1 MKSRKFK
8 LRSSLLVVLTFL
20 LVLTACSG
28 GGGNTATN
36 NTDNPPAKTEEK
48 KTDPAPTPTPTPEPE
63 KKDPVTLKLHTW
75 FVGPN
80 QALFDKFHE
89 MYPWITIEPVTKIN
103 GGIIKNIVA
112 GEESDLLFLDNGLV
126 EWMSGDLLEELT
138 PYVQKD
144 ERIKNAKTVPGFL
157 EAFQVGGKQYTI
169 PYSDIPMWVVVNKD
183 LLKKSGQEMPS
194 NDWTYDQFLEMA
206 KKATNP
212 SANEWG
218 GIGVAG
224 DIAMIMPIANGNAA
238 NYRLMSED
246 MTTNLVNTP
255 GVIADL
261 KWAQELITKWHIQP
275 TPEEAKSLGF
285 DQDGAFYKGNFLF
298 MIGADWY
305 LPGLKENAKFEW
317 DVLPMPKGK
326 VTQATVHQAGAIAIP
341 KASKHKE
348 EAFMYISFLFS
359 DEAQKVMIENGSG
372 AFVRTPELDSYYDQ
386 VEVWKGKNV
395 EAIKMNANMP
405 VFSRD
410 SAITEFQYLMDGVI
424 GRVNTALVKGG
435 DFNEIAPFVEKYNKN
450 AAAARAQLG
459 W

>member
-1 MKSRKFK
+1 MKSRKTK
-8 LRSSLLVVLTFL
+8 LRSSLLTVLTFL

-28 GGGNTATN
+28 GGGGNSATEKPK
-36 NTDNPPAKTEEK
+36 DPPMQTEEK
-48 KTDPAPTPTPTPEPE
+48 KLDPTPSQP
-63 KKDPVTLKLHTW
+63 KNKDPVTLKLHTW

-112 GEESDLLFLDNGLV
+112 GEESDLVFLDNGLV
-126 EWMSGDLLEELT
+126 EWMSGDLLEDLT

-157 EAFQVGGKQYTI
+157 EAFQTGGKQYTI

-194 NDWTYDQFLEMA
+194 NDWTYDQMLEMA

-218 GIGVAG
+218 GIGLSG
-224 DIAMIMPIANGNAA
+224 DLSQIMPIANGNAA
-238 NYRLMSED
+238 NYRLMNED
-246 MTTNLVNTP
+246 MTQSVANSP
-255 GVIADL
+255 GVLADL
-261 KWAQELITKWHIQP
+261 KWVQELTTKWHIQP

-305 LPGLKENAKFEW
+305 LPGLKENTSFEW

-359 DEAQKVMIENGSG
+359 EEAQKTMIENGSG

-386 VEVWKGKNV
+386 VDVWKGKNV
-395 EAIKMNANMP
+395 EAIKMNGNMP

-410 SAITEFQYLMDGVI
+410 PAITEFSYLRDGVL
-424 GRVNTALVKGG
+424 GRITTKLAKGG
-435 DFNEIAPFVEKYNKN
+435 DFNEIIPFVEKYNTN
-450 AAAARAQLG
+450 AAAARKALG

>member
-1 MKSRKFK
+1 MKSRHSK
-8 LRSSLLVVLTFL
+8 LRSSLLVILTFF

-28 GGGNTATN
+28 GGNSATD
-36 NTDNPPAKTEEK
+36 TPKDQPAKAGEK
-48 KTDPAPTPTPTPEPE
+48 QPDPAPTSTPEPE

-89 MYPWITIEPVTKIN
+89 MYPWITIEPITKIN

-112 GEESDLLFLDNGLV
+112 GEESDLVFLDNGLV
-126 EWMSGDLLEELT
+126 EWMSGDLLEDLK
-138 PYVQKD
+138 PYVEKD
-144 ERIKNAKTVPGFL
+144 ERIKNAATVPGFL
-157 EAFQVGGKQYTI
+157 EAFQTGGKQYTI

-218 GIGVAG
+218 GIGLSG
-224 DIAMIMPIANGNAA
+224 DLSQIMPIANGNAA
-238 NYRLMSED
+238 NYRLMNED
-246 MTTNLVNTP
+246 MTQSVANSP
-255 GVIADL
+255 GVLADL
-261 KWAQELITKWHIQP
+261 KWVQELTTKWHIQP
-275 TPEEAKSLGF
+275 TQEEAKSLGF

-341 KASKHKE
+341 KGSKHKE

-359 DEAQKVMIENGSG
+359 EEAQKTMIENGSG
-372 AFVRTPELDSYYDQ
+372 AFVRTPALDSYYDQ
-386 VEVWKGKNV
+386 VEMWKGKNV
-395 EAIKMNANMP
+395 EAIKMNGNMP

-410 SAITEFQYLMDGVI
+410 PAITEFSYLMDGVL
-424 GRVNTALVKGG
+424 GRIQTKLAKGG
-435 DFNEIAPFVEKYNKN
+435 DFNEIIPFVEKYNTN
-450 AAAARAQLG
+450 AAAARKALG